1 MKKKTLIK
9 SVLLT
14 AVLIVSFSICQTS
27 AFAAD
32 NSQLSMTLKGTGDEE
47 CVTLYSQEVNDDEYF
62 LLPSGVKNK
71 NITPNFSENK
81 IYKTAQSANIA
92 SIFFVSADPEK
103 KGMDYVNGSADH
115 SAKAK
120 GMVYMYDKTFKLI
133 YSGEVSA
140 LKGRGNTTWAWTDK
154 KPYQMK
160 LEKKAD
166 LLDPANGTQKSK
178 TWILLSNP
186 FDPTLIKNTMVYNFA
201 KEVGLETA
209 PDGKAVDMYYDGI
222 YRGSYYLCE
231 KAEIGSSRVDID
243 DLEEAV
249 EDANPDVDMDELS
262 TAKGTNSSG
271 NEYAY
276 VQGLNDPENITGGY
290 LLEIDNAY
298 YQDEKSWITLGD
310 MVNLVSKQPEYLS
323 EDMAEYI
330 SEHCQDIY
338 NYISTEH
345 EKFGKG
351 SKIFD
356 YIDKESFARYLLTME
371 WFDNNDVWMS
381 STYLYKPA
389 DDDKLYAGPVWDCD
403 SIMGIRRTEKKPTGW
418 KANYF
423 GKNLL
428 ALPEFRKALQE
439 VYVNEFRPVIY
450 DTLLGDTDGTYLKTY
465 EHMKE
470 EISASRVM
478 NDMIWEYNNMNNSY
492 VLEKNAEANYDSLYS
507 LMETRA
513 AWLDEAITATNF
525 TKNTITVNR
534 AKTPSLKTNYKNKT
548 IKVTVPKTKYK
559 ANNIVSTK
567 TKNATNYQVAYRVKG
582 AKKWKTVKTGGKQ
595 TITLKKLKRNKTY
608 QVKVRAIA
616 KTNSGTKYGTYS
628 KIKAV
633 KIKKK

>member
-1 MKKKTLIK
+1 MKKKNLFKRLFLIAASVTVLCLCSALAYADSTSTL
-9 SVLLT
+9 SVE
-14 AVLIVSFSICQTS
+14 
-27 AFAAD
+27 
-32 NSQLSMTLKGTGDEE
+32 LKGAGDPEG
-47 CVTLYSQEVNDDEYF
+47 VTLCSQEVDGEQYF
-62 LLPSGVKNK
+62 MMPSGINLESISLPAGGD
-71 NITPNFSENK
+71 NYK
-81 IYKTAQSANIA
+81 IAQSANIA
-92 SIFFVSADPEK
+92 SVFFISADPEN
-103 KGMDYVNGSADH
+103 KGMAYVNGSPDH

-120 GMVYMYDKTFKLI
+120 GMVYMYDENFNLL

-140 LKGRGNTTWAWTDK
+140 LKGRGNTTWGWTDK

-166 LLDPANGTQKSK
+166 LLDPAAGDQKSK

-201 KEVGLETA
+201 KEIGLDNA
-209 PDGKAVDMYYDGI
+209 PEGRAVDMYYDGI

-231 KAEIGSSRVDID
+231 KVEIGDGRVDIN
-243 DLEEAV
+243 DLEGDV
-249 EDANPDVDMDELS
+249 EDANPDVDMDELE
-262 TAKGTNSSG
+262 TATSINSFG
-271 NEYAY
+271 REFAY
-276 VQGLNDPENITGGY
+276 VKGLNDPTDITGGY

-298 YQDEKSWITLGD
+298 YKGEKSWFTLSD
-310 MVNLVSKQPEYLS
+310 MVNLTSKSPEYLS

-330 SEHCQDIY
+330 SEHCYSIY
-338 NYISTEH
+338 NYISKEH
-345 EKFGKG
+345 KNFGKG
-351 SKIFD
+351 SKVFD
-356 YIDKESFARYLLTME
+356 YVDKESFARYLLTME

-381 STYLYKPA
+381 STYLYKPGG
-389 DDDKLYAGPVWDCD
+389 DDKLYAGPVWDCD

-423 GKNLL
+423 GKDLL
-428 ALPEFRKALQE
+428 ALPEFRKAMKE
-439 VYVNEFRPVIY
+439 IYISEFRPVIY
-450 DTLLGDTDGTYLKTY
+450 DTLLGDKDGTYLKTY

-470 EISASRVM
+470 EIKPSLTM
-478 NDMIWEYNNMNNSY
+478 NDMIWEYNNLDNSY
-492 VLEKNAEANYDSLYS
+492 VLEETAEANYDSLYS
-507 LMETRA
+507 LMQTRA
-513 AWLDEAITATNF
+513 AWIDKAIMSKSF

-534 AKTPSLKTNYKNKT
+534 AKMPTLKKNYKNKT
-548 IKVTVPKTKYK
+548 IKVTIPKTKYK

-628 KIKAV
+628 KIKTI
-633 KIKKK
+633 KIKRK